1 MSIGIPT
8 YMPYLYV
15 CLEKKLCT
23 SSISIFPQ
31 VFFKF
36 GFKSPMTLLVDGSGA
51 VELVKNWPALSTG
64 CPKPS
69 YLRRACEW
77 V

>member
-1 MSIGIPT
+1 
-8 YMPYLYV
+8 MPYLYV

-51 VELVKNWPALSTG
+51 VELVKNWPA
-64 CPKPS
+64 
-69 YLRRACEW
+69 
-77 V
+77 